1 MTLNQLPHALYS
13 NAQASLLEYNATA
26 VDSAIHAVREALAGG
41 LSWKE
46 LKTLIKGEREAGN
59 PVATMVHSLQLESN
73 RVTLLLSNLL
83 DEDEGDDEA
92 QTRPATKVGRVI
104 GLDRLQLVYVS

>member
-1 MTLNQLPHALYS
+1 M
-13 NAQASLLEYNATA
+13 QASLIEYNAAA
-26 VDSAIHAVREALAGG
+26 VDAAITAVREALAGG

-46 LKTLIKGEREAGN
+46 LKALIKGEKDAGN
-59 PVATMVHSLQLESN
+59 PVASMVHSLNLESN

-92 QTRPATKVGRVI
+92 QTRPATKVSMV
-104 GLDRLQLVYVS
+104 